1 MDIIKE
7 SNVSLL
13 SVAYSTRSVET
24 VSIQRLP
31 VFLSAAEHLNFT
43 RAAEEQCI
51 SQTAVSQQIK
61 LLEQELG
68 YALFVR
74 GKRGVSLTPAG
85 EVFYRQC
92 KQLMIRYNDAA
103 AQGKKIALGNATDL
117 RIGYAGAYE
126 LWTIVSQIRKYHRQH
141 PEAEIEFQL
150 GSNQSLLGA
159 LAEGQLDMAVLSG
172 FGVELG
178 KGLDSRVT
186 LSDPCMVM
194 ISASHPLAEKQ
205 TIHPRE
211 LKGMP
216 IVLNR
221 AQDSQPSAG
230 LIAGMYANM
239 GLRDNKRMY
248 ADDFYSIALIINT
261 GIAFSIMP
269 ASMAD
274 WGSPASFFARCTVSG
289 RRRAHCWS
297 IRAARRTRAS
307 GRSCRSSS
315 PSAEPEKEFAPA
327 RLCARGIS
335 VCASSCQNELQDRP
349 GEYERPGDG
358 RDRIDLPRLPVRL
371 FLRKIVDAC
380 AKDHCADDDAD
391 DGDCHDDL
399 LQFSKSAEFVITST
413 EPALADCTSRIMR

>member
-1 MDIIKE
+1 MG
-7 SNVSLL
+7 
-13 SVAYSTRSVET
+13 
-24 VSIQRLP
+24 IQRLP
-31 VFLSAAEHLNFT
+31 VFLSAAENLNFT
-43 RAAEEQCI
+43 KAAEEQCI

-85 EVFYRQC
+85 
-92 KQLMIRYNDAA
+92 
-103 AQGKKIALGNATDL
+103 QGKKIALGNATDL

-150 GSNQSLLGA
+150 GSNQSLLDG

-269 ASMAD
+269 ASVAC
-274 WGSPASFFARCTVSG
+274 WGIDGVVFRPVQGFKAKARTLLVYPRGSQDTGIRSFVSLIKPK
-289 RRRAHCWS
+289 R
-297 IRAARRTRAS
+297 
-307 GRSCRSSS
+307 
-315 PSAEPEKEFAPA
+315 
-327 RLCARGIS
+327 
-335 VCASSCQNELQDRP
+335 
-349 GEYERPGDG
+349 
-358 RDRIDLPRLPVRL
+358 
-371 FLRKIVDAC
+371 
-380 AKDHCADDDAD
+380 
-391 DGDCHDDL
+391 
-399 LQFSKSAEFVITST
+399 
-413 EPALADCTSRIMR
+413 

>member
-1 MDIIKE
+1 MTLSEEKVMDIIKG
-7 SNVSLL
+7 SNISLL

-51 SQTAVSQQIK
+51 SQTAVSQQVK

-92 KQLMIRYNDAA
+92 RQLMIRYNGAA
-103 AQGKKIALGNATDL
+103 AQGKKVALGNATDL

-126 LWTIVSQIRKYHRQH
+126 LWTIVSQ
-141 PEAEIEFQL
+141 AEIEFQL

-178 KGLDSRVT
+178 KELDSRVT

-194 ISASHPLAEKQ
+194 ISASHPLAAKKE
-205 TIHPRE
+205 IHPRE

-239 GLRDNKRMY
+239 GLRENKRMY

-269 ASMAD
+269 ASVAC
-274 WGSPASFFARCTVSG
+274 WGIDGVVFRPVQGFKAKARTLLVYPRGSQDTGIRSFVSLIKPK
-289 RRRAHCWS
+289 R
-297 IRAARRTRAS
+297 
-307 GRSCRSSS
+307 
-315 PSAEPEKEFAPA
+315 
-327 RLCARGIS
+327 
-335 VCASSCQNELQDRP
+335 
-349 GEYERPGDG
+349 
-358 RDRIDLPRLPVRL
+358 
-371 FLRKIVDAC
+371 
-380 AKDHCADDDAD
+380 
-391 DGDCHDDL
+391 
-399 LQFSKSAEFVITST
+399 
-413 EPALADCTSRIMR
+413 

>member
-1 MDIIKE
+1 MALSEEKVMDIIKE
-7 SNVSLL
+7 SNISLL

-103 AQGKKIALGNATDL
+103 AQGKKIALGNLTDL

-150 GSNQSLLGA
+150 GSNQSLLND

-186 LSDPCMVM
+186 LADPCMVM

-269 ASMAD
+269 ASVAC
-274 WGSPASFFARCTVSG
+274 WGIEGVVFRPVQGFRAKARTLLVYPRGSQDTGIRSFVSLIKPK
-289 RRRAHCWS
+289 R
-297 IRAARRTRAS
+297 
-307 GRSCRSSS
+307 
-315 PSAEPEKEFAPA
+315 
-327 RLCARGIS
+327 
-335 VCASSCQNELQDRP
+335 
-349 GEYERPGDG
+349 
-358 RDRIDLPRLPVRL
+358 
-371 FLRKIVDAC
+371 
-380 AKDHCADDDAD
+380 
-391 DGDCHDDL
+391 
-399 LQFSKSAEFVITST
+399 
-413 EPALADCTSRIMR
+413 

>member
-1 MDIIKE
+1 MTLSEEKVMDIIKE

-92 KQLMIRYNDAA
+92 KQLMIRYTDAA

-274 WGSPASFFARCTVSG
+274 WGISGVVFRPLHGFRAKARTLLVYPRGSQDTGIRSFVSLIKPKRG
-289 RRRAHCWS
+289 TGKKNLPPRG
-297 IRAARRTRAS
+297 IAAR
-307 GRSCRSSS
+307 GQ
-315 PSAEPEKEFAPA
+315 SA
-327 RLCARGIS
+327 

-358 RDRIDLPRLPVRL
+358 RDRIDLSGLFVR
-371 FLRKIVDAC
+371 FFFTR
-380 AKDHCADDDAD
+380 
-391 DGDCHDDL
+391 
-399 LQFSKSAEFVITST
+399 
-413 EPALADCTSRIMR
+413 

>member
-1 MDIIKE
+1 MTLSEEKVMDIIKE
-7 SNVSLL
+7 SNISLL

-92 KQLMIRYNDAA
+92 RQLMIRYNDAA
-103 AQGKKIALGNATDL
+103 AQGKKVALGNATDL

-150 GSNQSLLGA
+150 GSNQSLLSG
-159 LAEGQLDMAVLSG
+159 LAEGRLDMAVLSG

-194 ISASHPLAEKQ
+194 ISASHPLAAKKRSTQESS
-205 TIHPRE
+205 
-211 LKGMP
+211 
-216 IVLNR
+216 R
-221 AQDSQPSAG
+221 ACRSCS
-230 LIAGMYANM
+230 
-239 GLRDNKRMY
+239 
-248 ADDFYSIALIINT
+248 T
-261 GIAFSIMP
+261 
-269 ASMAD
+269 
-274 WGSPASFFARCTVSG
+274 
-289 RRRAHCWS
+289 
-297 IRAARRTRAS
+297 ARRTV
-307 GRSCRSSS
+307 G
-315 PSAEPEKEFAPA
+315 P
-327 RLCARGIS
+327 
-335 VCASSCQNELQDRP
+335 RP
-349 GEYERPGDG
+349 G
-358 RDRIDLPRLPVRL
+358 
-371 FLRKIVDAC
+371 
-380 AKDHCADDDAD
+380 
-391 DGDCHDDL
+391 
-399 LQFSKSAEFVITST
+399 
-413 EPALADCTSRIMR
+413 

>member
-1 MDIIKE
+1 MYLPGKGVKIMG
-7 SNVSLL
+7 
-13 SVAYSTRSVET
+13 
-24 VSIQRLP
+24 IQRLP
-31 VFLSAAEHLNFT
+31 VFLSAAENLNFT
-43 RAAEEQCI
+43 KAAEEQCI

-92 KQLMIRYNDAA
+92 KQLMICYNDAA
-103 AQGKKIALGNATDL
+103 AQGKKIALGNSTDL

-126 LWTIVSQIRKYHRQH
+126 LWTIVSQIRKYHRLH

-150 GSNQSLLGA
+150 GSNRSLLND

-178 KGLDSRVT
+178 KGFDSRVT
-186 LSDPCMVM
+186 LSDPCMAM
-194 ISASHPLAEKQ
+194 ISAAHPLAAKQ
-205 TIHPRE
+205 TIHPRD

-239 GLRDNKRMY
+239 GLRENKRMY
-248 ADDFYSIALIINT
+248 ADDYYSIALIINA

-269 ASMAD
+269 ASVAC
-274 WGSPASFFARCTVSG
+274 WGIEGVVFRPVQGFQAKARTLLVYPRGSQDTGIQSFVSLVKPK
-289 RRRAHCWS
+289 R
-297 IRAARRTRAS
+297 
-307 GRSCRSSS
+307 
-315 PSAEPEKEFAPA
+315 
-327 RLCARGIS
+327 
-335 VCASSCQNELQDRP
+335 
-349 GEYERPGDG
+349 
-358 RDRIDLPRLPVRL
+358 
-371 FLRKIVDAC
+371 
-380 AKDHCADDDAD
+380 
-391 DGDCHDDL
+391 
-399 LQFSKSAEFVITST
+399 
-413 EPALADCTSRIMR
+413 

>member
-1 MDIIKE
+1 M
-7 SNVSLL
+7 
-13 SVAYSTRSVET
+13 
-24 VSIQRLP
+24 SIQRLP

-103 AQGKKIALGNATDL
+103 AQGKKIAFGNATDL

-150 GSNQSLLGA
+150 GSNQSLLSG

-194 ISASHPLAEKQ
+194 ISASHPLAAKKE
-205 TIHPRE
+205 IHPRE

-221 AQDSQPSAG
+221 AQDSQPRPHRSPGCMHPWVWAQP
-230 LIAGMYANM
+230 AYVCRRF
-239 GLRDNKRMY
+239 LRHR
-248 ADDFYSIALIINT
+248 AHHPCRSRLQHH
-261 GIAFSIMP
+261 
-269 ASMAD
+269 ASEHGRLGD
-274 WGSPASFFARCTVSG
+274 LRRRFSPAAQFPG
-289 RRRAHCWS
+289 EGAH
-297 IRAARRTRAS
+297 T
-307 GRSCRSSS
+307 
-315 PSAEPEKEFAPA
+315 A
-327 RLCARGIS
+327 RLSARFAGH
-335 VCASSCQNELQDRP
+335 
-349 GEYERPGDG
+349 GH
-358 RDRIDLPRLPVRL
+358 PVVRVAHQPK
-371 FLRKIVDAC
+371 R
-380 AKDHCADDDAD
+380 
-391 DGDCHDDL
+391 
-399 LQFSKSAEFVITST
+399 
-413 EPALADCTSRIMR
+413 

>member
-1 MDIIKE
+1 MTLSEEKVMDIIKE
-7 SNVSLL
+7 SNISLL

-92 KQLMIRYNDAA
+92 RQLMIRYNDAA
-103 AQGKKIALGNATDL
+103 AQGKN
-117 RIGYAGAYE
+117 E

-150 GSNQSLLGA
+150 GSNQSLLSS

-194 ISASHPLAEKQ
+194 ISASHPLAAKKE
-205 TIHPRE
+205 IHPRE

-248 ADDFYSIALIINT
+248 AGERRLLGDRRC
-261 GIAFSIMP
+261 GV
-269 ASMAD
+269 
-274 WGSPASFFARCTVSG
+274 SPGAG
-289 RRRAHCWS
+289 LQGEGAH
-297 IRAARRTRAS
+297 AAGLS
-307 GRSCRSSS
+307 
-315 PSAEPEKEFAPA
+315 A
-327 RLCARGIS
+327 RLAGY
-335 VCASSCQNELQDRP
+335 
-349 GEYERPGDG
+349 GH
-358 RDRIDLPRLPVRL
+358 PVVR
-371 FLRKIVDAC
+371 VAHQ
-380 AKDHCADDDAD
+380 A
-391 DGDCHDDL
+391 
-399 LQFSKSAEFVITST
+399 
-413 EPALADCTSRIMR
+413 

>member
-1 MDIIKE
+1 MTLSEEKVMDIIKE
-7 SNVSLL
+7 SNISLL

-92 KQLMIRYNDAA
+92 RQLMIRYNGAA
-103 AQGKKIALGNATDL
+103 AQGKKVALGNATDL

-126 LWTIVSQIRKYHRQH
+126 LWTIVSQIPQISPPAPGGGDRVPARQQSEPARRSGRRAAGH
-141 PEAEIEFQL
+141 GRALRLRCGARQGARQPRHAL
-150 GSNQSLLGA
+150 GSVHGHDQRFAPAG
-159 LAEGQLDMAVLSG
+159 G
-172 FGVELG
+172 
-178 KGLDSRVT
+178 
-186 LSDPCMVM
+186 
-194 ISASHPLAEKQ
+194 EKE
-205 TIHPRE
+205 IHPRE

-239 GLRDNKRMY
+239 GLRENKRMY

-269 ASMAD
+269 ASVAC
-274 WGSPASFFARCTVSG
+274 WG
-289 RRRAHCWS
+289 
-297 IRAARRTRAS
+297 I
-307 GRSCRSSS
+307 
-315 PSAEPEKEFAPA
+315 
-327 RLCARGIS
+327 
-335 VCASSCQNELQDRP
+335 
-349 GEYERPGDG
+349 DG
-358 RDRIDLPRLPVRL
+358 VVFRPVRG
-371 FLRKIVDAC
+371 FK
-380 AKDHCADDDAD
+380 AKART
-391 DGDCHDDL
+391 L
-399 LQFSKSAEFVITST
+399 LVYPRGSQDTGIRSFVSLIK
-413 EPALADCTSRIMR
+413 PKR

>member
-1 MDIIKE
+1 MG
-7 SNVSLL
+7 
-13 SVAYSTRSVET
+13 
-24 VSIQRLP
+24 IQRLP
-31 VFLSAAEHLNFT
+31 VFLSAAENLNFT
-43 RAAEEQCI
+43 KAAEEQCI

-103 AQGKKIALGNATDL
+103 VQGKKIAIGNATDL

-126 LWTIVSQIRKYHRQH
+126 LWTIISQIRKYHRQH

-186 LSDPCMVM
+186 LSDLCMVM
-194 ISASHPLAEKQ
+194 ISASHPLAAKKE
-205 TIHPRE
+205 IHPRD

-239 GLRDNKRMY
+239 GLRENKRMY
-248 ADDFYSIALIINT
+248 VDDFYSIALIINT

-269 ASMAD
+269 ASVAC
-274 WGSPASFFARCTVSG
+274 WGIDGVVFRPMQGFRAKARTLLVYPRCSQDMGIQPFVSPIKPKRLK
-289 RRRAHCWS
+289 
-297 IRAARRTRAS
+297 
-307 GRSCRSSS
+307 
-315 PSAEPEKEFAPA
+315 EKEFAPA
-327 RLCARGIS
+327 RRRPRGGKLLFVRHPARTSFRIAP
-335 VCASSCQNELQDRP
+335 ASMSAP
-349 GEYERPGDG
+349 AT
-358 RDRIDLPRLPVRL
+358 VV
-371 FLRKIVDAC
+371 IV
-380 AKDHCADDDAD
+380 
-391 DGDCHDDL
+391 
-399 LQFSKSAEFVITST
+399 
-413 EPALADCTSRIMR
+413 

>member
-1 MDIIKE
+1 MTLSEEKVMDIIKE

-92 KQLMIRYNDAA
+92 RQLMIRYNDAA
-103 AQGKKIALGNATDL
+103 AQGKKVALGNATDL

-150 GSNQSLLGA
+150 GSNQSLLSG

-194 ISASHPLAEKQ
+194 ISASHPLAAKKE
-205 TIHPRE
+205 IHPRE

-239 GLRDNKRMY
+239 GLRENKRMY

-269 ASMAD
+269 ASVAC
-274 WGSPASFFARCTVSG
+274 WG
-289 RRRAHCWS
+289 
-297 IRAARRTRAS
+297 I
-307 GRSCRSSS
+307 
-315 PSAEPEKEFAPA
+315 
-327 RLCARGIS
+327 
-335 VCASSCQNELQDRP
+335 
-349 GEYERPGDG
+349 DG
-358 RDRIDLPRLPVRL
+358 VVFRPVRG
-371 FLRKIVDAC
+371 FK
-380 AKDHCADDDAD
+380 AKART
-391 DGDCHDDL
+391 L
-399 LQFSKSAEFVITST
+399 LVYPRGSQDTGIRSFVSLIK
-413 EPALADCTSRIMR
+413 PKR

>member
-1 MDIIKE
+1 MALSEEKVMDIIKE
-7 SNVSLL
+7 SNISLL
-13 SVAYSTRSVET
+13 SVAYSTRSVGT

-92 KQLMIRYNDAA
+92 RQLMIRYNGAA
-103 AQGKKIALGNATDL
+103 AQGKKVALGNATDL

-150 GSNQSLLGA
+150 GSNQSLLSG

-178 KGLDSRVT
+178 KELDSRVT

-194 ISASHPLAEKQ
+194 ISASYPLAAKKE
-205 TIHPRE
+205 IHPRE

-239 GLRDNKRMY
+239 GLRRISACMPTIFT
-248 ADDFYSIALIINT
+248 ASPSSST
-261 GIAFSIMP
+261 P
-269 ASMAD
+269 ASPSASCRRA
-274 WGSPASFFARCTVSG
+274 SPAGGSTVWCFARCRASR
-289 RRRAHCWS
+289 RRRARCWS
-297 IRAARRTRAS
+297 IRAARRIRAS

-315 PSAEPEKEFAPA
+315 PSAE
-327 RLCARGIS
+327 
-335 VCASSCQNELQDRP
+335 
-349 GEYERPGDG
+349 
-358 RDRIDLPRLPVRL
+358 
-371 FLRKIVDAC
+371 
-380 AKDHCADDDAD
+380 
-391 DGDCHDDL
+391 
-399 LQFSKSAEFVITST
+399 
-413 EPALADCTSRIMR
+413 

>member
-1 MDIIKE
+1 M
-7 SNVSLL
+7 
-13 SVAYSTRSVET
+13 
-24 VSIQRLP
+24 
-31 VFLSAAEHLNFT
+31 
-43 RAAEEQCI
+43 
-51 SQTAVSQQIK
+51 
-61 LLEQELG
+61 
-68 YALFVR
+68 R

-150 GSNQSLLGA
+150 GSNQSLLDA
-159 LAEGQLDMAVLSG
+159 LAEGRLDMAVLSG

-269 ASMAD
+269 ASVAC
-274 WGSPASFFARCTVSG
+274 WGIEGVVFRPVQGFKAKARTLLVYPRGSQDTGIRSFVSLVKPK
-289 RRRAHCWS
+289 R
-297 IRAARRTRAS
+297 
-307 GRSCRSSS
+307 
-315 PSAEPEKEFAPA
+315 
-327 RLCARGIS
+327 
-335 VCASSCQNELQDRP
+335 
-349 GEYERPGDG
+349 
-358 RDRIDLPRLPVRL
+358 
-371 FLRKIVDAC
+371 
-380 AKDHCADDDAD
+380 
-391 DGDCHDDL
+391 
-399 LQFSKSAEFVITST
+399 
-413 EPALADCTSRIMR
+413 

>member
-1 MDIIKE
+1 MTLSEEKVMDIIKE
-7 SNVSLL
+7 SNISLL

-126 LWTIVSQIRKYHRQH
+126 LWTIVSQIRKYHRKH

-150 GSNQSLLGA
+150 GSNQSLLSD

-194 ISASHPLAEKQ
+194 ISAAHPLAAKQ
-205 TIHPRE
+205 VIHPRD

-239 GLRDNKRMY
+239 GLRENKRMY

-274 WGSPASFFARCTVSG
+274 WGISGVVFRPLHGFRAKARTLLVYPRGSQDTGIQSFVSL
-289 RRRAHCWS
+289 
-297 IRAARRTRAS
+297 IRPKR
-307 GRSCRSSS
+307 
-315 PSAEPEKEFAPA
+315 
-327 RLCARGIS
+327 
-335 VCASSCQNELQDRP
+335 
-349 GEYERPGDG
+349 
-358 RDRIDLPRLPVRL
+358 
-371 FLRKIVDAC
+371 
-380 AKDHCADDDAD
+380 
-391 DGDCHDDL
+391 
-399 LQFSKSAEFVITST
+399 
-413 EPALADCTSRIMR
+413 

>member
-1 MDIIKE
+1 MTLSEEKVMDIIKE

-186 LSDPCMVM
+186 RSDPCMVM

-230 LIAGMYANM
+230 QIAGMYANM

-274 WGSPASFFARCTVSG
+274 WGISGVVFRPLHGFRAKARTLLVYPRGSQDTGIRSFVSLIKPK
-289 RRRAHCWS
+289 RRTGKKNLPPRGY
-297 IRAARRTRAS
+297 AAR
-307 GRSCRSSS
+307 GQ
-315 PSAEPEKEFAPA
+315 SA
-327 RLCARGIS
+327 

-349 GEYERPGDG
+349 GDG
-358 RDRIDLPRLPVRL
+358 RDRIDLSGLFVR
-371 FLRKIVDAC
+371 FFFTR
-380 AKDHCADDDAD
+380 
-391 DGDCHDDL
+391 
-399 LQFSKSAEFVITST
+399 
-413 EPALADCTSRIMR
+413 

>member
-1 MDIIKE
+1 MALSEEKVMDIIKE
-7 SNVSLL
+7 SNISLL
-13 SVAYSTRSVET
+13 SVAYSTRSVGT

-92 KQLMIRYNDAA
+92 RQLMIRYNGAA
-103 AQGKKIALGNATDL
+103 AQGKKVALGNATDL

-150 GSNQSLLGA
+150 GSNQSLLSG

-178 KGLDSRVT
+178 KELDSRVT

-194 ISASHPLAEKQ
+194 ISASHPLAAKKE
-205 TIHPRE
+205 IHPRE

-230 LIAGMYANM
+230 LIAGMYA
-239 GLRDNKRMY
+239 
-248 ADDFYSIALIINT
+248 DDFYSIALIINT

-269 ASMAD
+269 ASVAC
-274 WGSPASFFARCTVSG
+274 WGIDGVVFRPVQGFKAKARTLLVYLRGSQDTGIRSFVSLIKPK
-289 RRRAHCWS
+289 R
-297 IRAARRTRAS
+297 
-307 GRSCRSSS
+307 
-315 PSAEPEKEFAPA
+315 
-327 RLCARGIS
+327 
-335 VCASSCQNELQDRP
+335 
-349 GEYERPGDG
+349 
-358 RDRIDLPRLPVRL
+358 
-371 FLRKIVDAC
+371 
-380 AKDHCADDDAD
+380 
-391 DGDCHDDL
+391 
-399 LQFSKSAEFVITST
+399 
-413 EPALADCTSRIMR
+413 

>member
-1 MDIIKE
+1 M
-7 SNVSLL
+7 
-13 SVAYSTRSVET
+13 
-24 VSIQRLP
+24 SIQRLP

-51 SQTAVSQQIK
+51 SQTAVSQQVK
-61 LLEQELG
+61 L
-68 YALFVR
+68 
-74 GKRGVSLTPAG
+74 LTPAG

-92 KQLMIRYNDAA
+92 RQLMIRYNGAA
-103 AQGKKIALGNATDL
+103 AQGKKVALGNATDL

-178 KGLDSRVT
+178 KELDSRVT

-194 ISASHPLAEKQ
+194 ISASHPLAAKKE
-205 TIHPRE
+205 IHPRE

-239 GLRDNKRMY
+239 GLRENKRMY

-269 ASMAD
+269 ASVAC
-274 WGSPASFFARCTVSG
+274 WGIDGVVFRPVQGFKAKARTLLVYPRGSQDTGIRSFVSLIKPK
-289 RRRAHCWS
+289 R
-297 IRAARRTRAS
+297 
-307 GRSCRSSS
+307 
-315 PSAEPEKEFAPA
+315 
-327 RLCARGIS
+327 
-335 VCASSCQNELQDRP
+335 
-349 GEYERPGDG
+349 
-358 RDRIDLPRLPVRL
+358 
-371 FLRKIVDAC
+371 
-380 AKDHCADDDAD
+380 
-391 DGDCHDDL
+391 
-399 LQFSKSAEFVITST
+399 
-413 EPALADCTSRIMR
+413 

>member
-1 MDIIKE
+1 MTLSEEKVMDIIKE

-274 WGSPASFFARCTVSG
+274 WGISGVVFRPLHGFRAKARTLLVYPRGSQDTGIRSFVSLIKPKRGGEKKKRPPAGGRAGGGGGGGNLLFVRHLARTSFRIAPASTS
-289 RRRAHCWS
+289 
-297 IRAARRTRAS
+297 
-307 GRSCRSSS
+307 
-315 PSAEPEKEFAPA
+315 APA
-327 RLCARGIS
+327 T
-335 VCASSCQNELQDRP
+335 V
-349 GEYERPGDG
+349 
-358 RDRIDLPRLPVRL
+358 V
-371 FLRKIVDAC
+371 IV
-380 AKDHCADDDAD
+380 
-391 DGDCHDDL
+391 
-399 LQFSKSAEFVITST
+399 
-413 EPALADCTSRIMR
+413 

>member
-1 MDIIKE
+1 MTLQQMRYFIAVAQ
-7 SNVSLL
+7 NL
-13 SVAYSTRSVET
+13 SFSK
-24 VSIQRLP
+24 
-31 VFLSAAEHLNFT
+31 AAQQHYV
-43 RAAEEQCI
+43 

-92 KQLMIRYNDAA
+92 RQIMIRYNDAA
-103 AQGKKIALGNATDL
+103 AQGKKVALGNATDL

-150 GSNQSLLGA
+150 GSNQSLLSG

-194 ISASHPLAEKQ
+194 ISASHPLAAKKE
-205 TIHPRE
+205 IHPRE

-239 GLRDNKRMY
+239 GLRENKRMY

-269 ASMAD
+269 ASVAC
-274 WGSPASFFARCTVSG
+274 WGIDGVVFRPMQGFKAKARTLLVYPRGSQDTGIRSFVSLIKPK
-289 RRRAHCWS
+289 R
-297 IRAARRTRAS
+297 
-307 GRSCRSSS
+307 
-315 PSAEPEKEFAPA
+315 
-327 RLCARGIS
+327 
-335 VCASSCQNELQDRP
+335 
-349 GEYERPGDG
+349 
-358 RDRIDLPRLPVRL
+358 
-371 FLRKIVDAC
+371 
-380 AKDHCADDDAD
+380 
-391 DGDCHDDL
+391 
-399 LQFSKSAEFVITST
+399 
-413 EPALADCTSRIMR
+413 

>member
-1 MDIIKE
+1 M
-7 SNVSLL
+7 
-13 SVAYSTRSVET
+13 
-24 VSIQRLP
+24 
-31 VFLSAAEHLNFT
+31 
-43 RAAEEQCI
+43 
-51 SQTAVSQQIK
+51 
-61 LLEQELG
+61 
-68 YALFVR
+68 R

-92 KQLMIRYNDAA
+92 RQLMIRYNGAA
-103 AQGKKIALGNATDL
+103 AQGKKVALGNATDL

-194 ISASHPLAEKQ
+194 ISASHPLAAKKE
-205 TIHPRE
+205 IHPRE

-239 GLRDNKRMY
+239 GLRENKRMY

-269 ASMAD
+269 ASVAC
-274 WGSPASFFARCTVSG
+274 WGIDGVVFRPVQGFKAKARTLLVYPRGSQDTGIRSFVSLIKPK
-289 RRRAHCWS
+289 R
-297 IRAARRTRAS
+297 
-307 GRSCRSSS
+307 
-315 PSAEPEKEFAPA
+315 
-327 RLCARGIS
+327 
-335 VCASSCQNELQDRP
+335 
-349 GEYERPGDG
+349 
-358 RDRIDLPRLPVRL
+358 
-371 FLRKIVDAC
+371 
-380 AKDHCADDDAD
+380 
-391 DGDCHDDL
+391 
-399 LQFSKSAEFVITST
+399 
-413 EPALADCTSRIMR
+413 